1 MEKSSGRPLE
11 AEGLEGE
18 QGGPGAR
25 RSLEWLGA
33 GERWV
38 RRLDR
43 EARPEAWVSWTRD
56 GRLVSLHERLGE
68 SSGEEPSCC
77 DIFGVV
83 VATVSKMQV
92 KPSS

>member
-25 RSLEWLGA
+25 HSLEWLEA

-38 RRLDR
+38 RRLER
-43 EARPEAWVSWTRD
+43 EARPEAWVSWSRN
-56 GRLVSLHERLGE
+56 GRLESLQEHLGE
-68 SSGEEPSCC
+68 SSGEE
-77 DIFGVV
+77 
-83 VATVSKMQV
+83 
-92 KPSS
+92 SSR